1 MKLTSHFTG
10 QAVTKSLQEQSIGL
24 MTFPALHVVLKHGV
38 GGVINLGGAMWMY
51 TSYTGGWM
59 CTSGR
64 SGRMFISSS
73 GRSSG
78 VAVKLVSVEI
88 AFTSVVFLMGVGAV
102 MFNTGTVVEFFTETA
117 VLLTVTL
124 LSFAAVVVLAG
135 LETVTLVEVVVA

>member
-1 MKLTSHFTG
+1 
-10 QAVTKSLQEQSIGL
+10 
-24 MTFPALHVVLKHGV
+24 MTFPALHVVLKHGD
-38 GGVINLGGAMWMY
+38 GGVINFGGSMWMY

-64 SGRMFISSS
+64 SGRMFISGS
-73 GRSSG
+73 GGSSG

-102 MFNTGTVVEFFTETA
+102 MFNTRTVVEFFTETA

-124 LSFAAVVVLAG
+124 LGFAAVVVLAG
-135 LETVTLVEVVVA
+135 LETVTLVEVVVAEAVPFTKVFV